1 MLKQFLFSYKLHM
14 KIMNYKI
21 FYSFLVLSLFWSL
34 NGSTQ
39 SLITLN
45 SNDTLFLAGSSCSV
59 LHDKNNQLTIQD
71 VIKSTDFQQNA
82 NDHIMLGEHDEI
94 YHWVKFK
101 IANNNTHETYLDLL
115 IPSVDSIVLYAIEDK
130 KTVQTQQSGA
140 FVAQKQNALT
150 ANNIIFSLKKSDKTI
165 EYYLKIK
172 MRWLDDLKPR
182 IGTYRYLFEAYHR
195 HDLIFGSIIGLV
207 LVFIIYNLFVF
218 FQLKEKVYLYY
229 SLYLSSVS
237 AFMFQYHNIVTEFII
252 TNTPS
257 FFDYI
262 MVSIGLSGIFG
273 ALFAINFF
281 ETKKNVPE
289 LHRFYIGFLIVN
301 IAYTL
306 FTLTGNTKWAI
317 ILAYPLTPTETVL
330 IIITSIVLWR
340 KGNPTAKFYLFGW
353 LAFTIGMMVFILQ
366 KLGQLPYNNFTAYAL
381 PIGVALEA
389 IILSLAIVHRFK
401 IMKQNADEV
410 TKKSLLVLKEN
421 EELVKEKNRLLEQ
434 TVEEQNSMIQSALQ
448 RFYDSEEKLK
458 EYALRLEKSNKELT
472 DFAHIASHD
481 LKAPIRG
488 IMSFSQL
495 FERRNAT
502 KFDDIDREYFNFI
515 KANAKQSAR
524 LIDDVLSYSKIDKN
538 LGEPENVD
546 LNTCLYTIELNLKT
560 LMQDKKAELIFEYL
574 PTIKGHSSLINQ
586 LFRNLIANGIKYNT
600 SEVPTIHISCKSN
613 TKGHLVYAIKDNG
626 IGIAPEN
633 HELVFSM
640 FRRLH
645 TQAEYEGSGIGL
657 AFCARIVDTYG
668 GQIWVESEEGKGTTI
683 FFTLPTATIV
693 KVPAPQ
699 ESFVG

>member
-1 MLKQFLFSYKLHM
+1 
-14 KIMNYKI
+14 MNYKVI
-21 FYSFLVLSLFWSL
+21 TTILFLVFGCIL
-34 NGSTQ
+34 GSAQ
-39 SLITLN
+39 PIITLN
-45 SNDTLFLAGSSCSV
+45 QNDTIFLAGSSCGV
-59 LHDKNNQLTIQD
+59 LHDKDNQLTIQD
-71 VIKSTDFQQNA
+71 IIKSTAFQQNA
-82 NDHIMLGEHDEI
+82 NEHIILGTNDDN
-94 YHWVKFK
+94 YHWIKFK
-101 IANNNTHETYLDLL
+101 IANNNPHDTYLDLL
-115 IPSVDSIVLYAIEDK
+115 VPSVDSVVLYTIEDNK
-130 KTVQTQQSGA
+130 IVETQQSGA
-140 FVAQKQNALT
+140 FVAQKQNALS

-165 EYYLKIK
+165 EYYLKVK

-195 HDLIFGSIIGLV
+195 QDLIFGSIIGLV

-218 FQLKEKVYLYY
+218 FQLREKVYLYY
-229 SLYLSSVS
+229 SLYLFSVS
-237 AFMFQYHNIVTEFII
+237 AFMFQYHNFVTEFII

-257 FFDYI
+257 FYDYL

-281 ETKKNVPE
+281 ETKKNVPR

-306 FTLTGNTKWAI
+306 FALTGNIKWSI
-317 ILAYPLTPTETVL
+317 LLAYPLTPTETIL
-330 IIITSIVLWR
+330 IIVTSIILWR
-340 KGNPTAKFYLFGW
+340 EGNPTAKFYLFGW
-353 LAFTIGMMVFILQ
+353 LALTFGLVVFLLQ
-366 KLGQLPYNNFTAYAL
+366 KLGKLPYNDYTEYAL

-410 TKKSLLVLKEN
+410 TKHSLLVLKEN
-421 EELVKEKNRLLEQ
+421 EDLVKEKNRLLEQ
-434 TVEEQNSMIQSALQ
+434 TVEEQNSIIQSALQ

-458 EYALRLEKSNKELT
+458 DYAIRLEKSNKELT

-495 FERRNAT
+495 FERRNAA

-515 KANAKQSAR
+515 KANAKQSSR

-538 LGEPENVD
+538 LGEAENVD
-546 LNTCLYTIELNLKT
+546 LNTCLYTIEINLKT
-560 LMQDKKAELIFEYL
+560 LMQDKKAELVFEYL
-574 PTIKGHSSLINQ
+574 PTIKSHSSLINQ

-600 SEVPTIHISCKSN
+600 SEVPTIHISCKPN
-613 TKGHLVYAIKDNG
+613 PKGHLVYAIKDNG

-683 FFTLPTATIV
+683 FFTLPTATVV
-693 KVPAPQ
+693 KEVVKQ
-699 ESFVG
+699 ESVVE

>member
-1 MLKQFLFSYKLHM
+1 
-14 KIMNYKI
+14 MNYKI
-21 FYSFLVLSLFWSL
+21 FYSFLFLFLWSL
-34 NGSTQ
+34 NGNTQ
-39 SLITLN
+39 PLITLN

-59 LHDKNNQLTIQD
+59 LHDKYNQLTIQD
-71 VIKSTDFQQNA
+71 ALQSTNFQQNA
-82 NDHIMLGEHDEI
+82 DEHILLGTNDDN
-94 YHWVKFK
+94 YHYIKFK
-101 IANNNTHETYLDLL
+101 IANNNNHQTYLDLL
-115 IPSVDSIVLYAIEDK
+115 VPSVDSIVLYTIEDNK
-130 KTVQTQQSGA
+130 IVETQQSGA
-140 FVAQKQNALT
+140 FVTQKQNALS
-150 ANNIIFSLKKSDKTI
+150 ANNIIFSLRKSDKTI
-165 EYYLKIK
+165 EYYLKVK

-182 IGTYRYLFEAYHR
+182 IGTYRYLFESYHR
-195 HDLIFGSIIGLV
+195 QDLIFGGIIGLV

-229 SLYLSSVS
+229 SLYLLSVS
-237 AFMFQYHNIVTEFII
+237 AFMFQYHNFVTEFIV
-252 TNTPS
+252 TNTP
-257 FFDYI
+257 FFYDYL

-281 ETKKNVPE
+281 ETKKNVPT

-306 FTLTGNTKWAI
+306 FALTGNLKWSI
-317 ILAYPLTPTETVL
+317 LLAYPLTPTETIL
-330 IIITSIVLWR
+330 IIITSIILWR

-353 LAFTIGMMVFILQ
+353 LALTFGLVVFLLQ
-366 KLGQLPYNNFTAYAL
+366 KLGKLPYNDYTAYAL
-381 PIGVALEA
+381 PLGVALETV
-389 IILSLAIVHRFK
+389 ILSLAIVHRFK
-401 IMKQNADEV
+401 IMKKNADEV

-421 EELVKEKNRLLEQ
+421 EELVKEKNRLLEE
-434 TVEEQNSMIQSALQ
+434 TVEEQNSIIQSALQ

-495 FERRNAT
+495 FERRNAA

-515 KANAKQSAR
+515 KANAKQSSR

-546 LNTCLYTIELNLKT
+546 LNTCLHTIEINLKS
-560 LMQDKKAELIFEYL
+560 LMQEKKAELIFEYL

-600 SEVPTIHISCKSN
+600 SEVPTIHISCKPN
-613 TKGHLVYAIKDNG
+613 PKGHLVYAIKDNG
-626 IGIAPEN
+626 IGIALEN

-668 GQIWVESEEGKGTTI
+668 GKIWVESEEGKGTTI
-683 FFTLPTATIV
+683 FFTLPTATVV
-693 KVPAPQ
+693 KAPLTQ
-699 ESFVG
+699 ELLVG